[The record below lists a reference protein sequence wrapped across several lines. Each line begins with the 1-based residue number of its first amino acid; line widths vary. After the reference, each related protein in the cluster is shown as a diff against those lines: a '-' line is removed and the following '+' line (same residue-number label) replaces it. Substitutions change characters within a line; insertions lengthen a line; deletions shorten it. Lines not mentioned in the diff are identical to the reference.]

1 MTRQSAYL
9 LLQCQYRIFMAVLLD
24 DKRDNTQDD
33 KQVPESLIL
42 PTYSFSFRTFLFKMA
57 YTTQFMDSWFGIEI
71 YRVVLTV

>member
-1 MTRQSAYL
+1 
-9 LLQCQYRIFMAVLLD
+9 MAVLPD
-24 DKRDNTQDD
+24 DKRDNSQDD

>member
-1 MTRQSAYL
+1 M
-9 LLQCQYRIFMAVLLD
+9 FF
-24 DKRDNTQDD
+24 NTQDD